1 MVCDYETRSK
11 MDPNE
16 DGCEC
21 DEPSLDSMIAQADYH
36 RLINENFER
45 DFMSCTKYEQGL
57 LVDIQSHDHPEAFFE
72 LGYLVTPTE
81 ESTEFQGSSIRLTA
95 SLSDL
100 SFSELVNGF
109 DSLGRLIKISIFYF
123 LYY

>member
-1 MVCDYETRSK
+1 

-57 LVDIQSHDHPEAFFE
+57 LVDVQSHDNPEAFYE

-81 ESTEFQGSSIRLTA
+81 ENTDFQSSSIRLAA

-100 SFSELVNGF
+100 SFSELLNGLN
-109 DSLGRLIKISIFYF
+109 SLGKLIMILIFYF
-123 LYY
+123 VILTYVILI